1 MKGHLWENLRE
12 GRGGCRGHAKASH
25 RLVPGTELGDRDT
38 QVRDVRTSPDP
49 PRTDTPMGLTFM
61 SSGSIS
67 ILNTEKAGRLEGS
80 A

>member
-1 MKGHLWENLRE
+1 MGAEATQRP
-12 GRGGCRGHAKASH
+12 AI
-25 RLVPGTELGDRDT
+25 LVPGTELGDKDT
-38 QVRDVRTSPDP
+38 GVRDVRTSPDP
-49 PRTDTPMGLTFM
+49 PRTDNPRGLSFK